1 MSHHLKLCRN
11 ISYPYQHCGVCVCQQ
26 NQIAAPDPIENHG
39 RRYRQDREPSEDKR
53 APAALDFYGWS
64 LEVSTYEGK
73 TGRQDREVCPA
84 LGHHIVLHN
93 HIQLLHIN
101 SREVGL
107 FCYLQN
113 QYHDYLLG
121 RIQASL
127 LRVSLREK
135 QGLPRQMLIS

>member
-73 TGRQDREVCPA
+73 TGRQDRERC
-84 LGHHIVLHN
+84 VLHWGTTLYSITTYN
-93 HIQLLHIN
+93 YYTSTL
-101 SREVGL
+101 
-107 FCYLQN
+107 
-113 QYHDYLLG
+113 
-121 RIQASL
+121 
-127 LRVSLREK
+127 EK
-135 QGLPRQMLIS
+135 